1 MSPCSLFQFTPLCE
15 RLHYTR
21 LEYHRFV
28 EFQFTPLCERLLNSS
43 ASTQY
48 RFLFQFTPLC
58 ERLQLCFCSSGL
70 KLYFNSRLSAR
81 GYQSALLTTAMASQF
96 QFTPLCERLRD
107 ILGIMRPIKKFQF
120 TPLCERLPRITVM
133 RTLFRYFNSRLS
145 ARGYSKNRQYI
156 AVFQLNFCLIS
167 LLCYIHSIIL

>member
-15 RLHYTR
+15 RLP
-21 LEYHRFV
+21 
-28 EFQFTPLCERLLNSS
+28 FTSGNFPSNVAISIHASLREATKFLCVNPISFLISIHASLREATTLLLFFGSQ
-43 ASTQY
+43 A
-48 RFLFQFTPLC
+48 LFQFTPLC
-58 ERLQLCFCSSGL
+58 ERLQ
-70 KLYFNSRLSAR
+70 
-81 GYQSALLTTAMASQF
+81 ASWWRFSTQ
-96 QFTPLCERLRD
+96 PL
-107 ILGIMRPIKKFQF
+107 FQF